1 MISFH
6 DIEKTVDELLY
17 GRPQVWVIT
26 DEWGHPILSYKSL
39 LKAEYRSIGKV
50 VYEPIEENSYATY
63 NKSTEP
69 KEFYFEIALQFP
81 NQDFGVILGKL
92 ENLKNGTDLFIF
104 MTPFNSY
111 SDLTLEGYSTS
122 FETSTSMLVIGL
134 QCKEIKQVRQGY
146 SNVTVNDATPI
157 NGSDAKNPDNVSTS
171 DTGMTSTRSGTE
183 EEKKQANRSLIL
195 IGTGTP
201 IIPGSGRQSGGGGGF

>member
-6 DIEKTVDELLY
+6 DIEKTVDEILY
-17 GRPQVWVIT
+17 GRPQVWAIT
-26 DEWGHPILSYKSL
+26 DEWGHPILSFKSL
-39 LKAEYRSIGKV
+39 LKAEYKSAGTV
-50 VYEPIEENSYATY
+50 VFEPIEENSYATY
-63 NKSTEP
+63 NKTTEP

-122 FETSTSMLVIGL
+122 FEASTSMLIVGL
-134 QCKEIKQVRQGY
+134 QCKEIKQVMQGY

-157 NGSDAKNPDNVSTS
+157 NGNDAKNPDNTSTS
-171 DTGMTSTRSGTE
+171 DTGITGTRKPTGEEESRTE
-183 EEKKQANRSLIL
+183 ESWGYTMGL
-195 IGTGTP
+195 
-201 IIPGSGRQSGGGGGF
+201 